1 MIVKEKIGGLFFDLI
16 KGDCLEEMRNI
27 ENNSVDAII
36 CDLPYG
42 TTRNKW
48 DSVIPFEGLWEQY
61 KRVLKPKGSVILF
74 GSQPFTTDLISSN
87 RNWFK
92 YSMIWDKGRGSG
104 HLNAKIMPLRK
115 HDDIIVFGNGRITY
129 NPQMTQ
135 GEAYTRTS
143 KADTCRGNYNK
154 HNDSTIV
161 NDGYRYPTTI
171 IYYPIGRQQNKIHP
185 TEKPVGLIEL
195 LIKQYTN
202 ENETVLDN
210 TMGSGTT
217 GVACKNTNRNFIG
230 IEKDDKYFDIAVTR
244 IKGTEPKPNNF
255 EKVEAGGLFS
265 FTDEPD
271 KAD

>member
-1 MIVKEKIGGLFFDLI
+1 MIQLI
-16 KGDCLEEMRNI
+16 QGDCLQKMQNI
-27 ENNSVDAII
+27 TDGSIDSII

-48 DSVIPFEGLWEQY
+48 DSVIPFDELWKQY
-61 KRVLKPKGSVILF
+61 KRVLKPKGSIILF
-74 GSQPFTTDLISSN
+74 GSQPFTTDLIYSN
-87 RNWFK
+87 KKWLK
-92 YSMIWDKGRGSG
+92 YSMVWDKGRGSG

-115 HDDIIVFGNGRITY
+115 HDDIVVFGNGKITY

-135 GEAYTRTS
+135 GKAYTRTS

-154 HNDSTIV
+154 HKDSTIV

-195 LIKQYTN
+195 LIRQYTN

-217 GVACKNTNRNFIG
+217 AIACMNTNRKFIG
-230 IEKDDKYFDIAVTR
+230 IELDEKYYEVAKKRVEEKRKEKD
-244 IKGTEPKPNNF
+244 N
-255 EKVEAGGLFS
+255 EAPTLFN
-265 FTDEPD
+265 ELN
-271 KAD
+271 